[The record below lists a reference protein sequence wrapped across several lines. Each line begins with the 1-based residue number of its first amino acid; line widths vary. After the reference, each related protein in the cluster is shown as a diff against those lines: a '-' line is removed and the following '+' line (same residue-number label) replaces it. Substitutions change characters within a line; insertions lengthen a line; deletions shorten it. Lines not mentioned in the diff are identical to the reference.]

1 MSAASRLQSQRNW
14 GGATRLAMKLPTT
27 KLIGICVYR
36 TVQLEPHYFVRRY
49 AEFAASV
56 LSLHKAEDE
65 TVGREGSADEMLLMN
80 LYVPQS
86 SSVSITSIFLFRAS
100 LRKNV
105 VDLVSRLSGRV

>member
-1 MSAASRLQSQRNW
+1 M
-14 GGATRLAMKLPTT
+14 
-27 KLIGICVYR
+27 CR

-86 SSVSITSIFLFRAS
+86 SSRSVLTSIFLFRAS

-105 VDLVSRLSGRV
+105 VDLLSRLSGRV